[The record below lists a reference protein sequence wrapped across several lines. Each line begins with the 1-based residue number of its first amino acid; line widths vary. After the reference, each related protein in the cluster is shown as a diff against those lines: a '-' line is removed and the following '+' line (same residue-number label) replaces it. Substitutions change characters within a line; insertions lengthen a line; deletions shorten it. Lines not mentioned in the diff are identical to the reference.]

1 MFGRRLSAISVRR
14 ALCLALIAVLVL
26 FAALIGIT
34 FAEQHAHANL
44 NFLDFFF
51 EATSALG
58 TVGLTAG
65 LTAAASTFTRAILC
79 ALMYLGRAGI
89 MTIAL
94 AIGGRTEEP
103 AIRYPEGN
111 ILIG

>member
-1 MFGRRLSAISVRR
+1 M
-14 ALCLALIAVLVL
+14 L

-34 FAEQHAHANL
+34 FIEQQAHQSL
-44 NFLDFFF
+44 DFLDFFF

-65 LTAAASTFTRAILC
+65 LTAVASPFTRGILC
-79 ALMYLGRAGI
+79 IMMYLGRAGI

-94 AIGGRTEEP
+94 AIGGRTDDP